1 MHGKKNK
8 DCCNMKMLITTILLS
23 LLPAPGWSD
32 TWHCK
37 QIRDVLVGPPYF
49 IDYEETS
56 LEFKVGVENK
66 LISILGEDGEDFICA
81 TQDCKQPLG
90 KTDFLL
96 KGDNTDNTFILSSVG
111 AAVGLRATY
120 SITSRPSVGETMI
133 RMGVCTAD
141 T

>member
-1 MHGKKNK
+1 MQKL
-8 DCCNMKMLITTILLS
+8 LITILM
-23 LLPAPGWSD
+23 LLIAAPSWSD
-32 TWHCK
+32 TWSCK

-49 IDYEETS
+49 IDHEETS
-56 LEFKVGVENK
+56 IEFQVRVANTPITILE
-66 LISILGEDGEDFICA
+66 EDGERFICA

-96 KGDNTDNTFILSSVG
+96 KGDNVDNTFILSSVG
-111 AAVGLRATY
+111 AALGLRATY
-120 SITSRPSVGETMI
+120 SITSKPSVGETMI

>member
-1 MHGKKNK
+1 
-8 DCCNMKMLITTILLS
+8 MKMLTTTILVSVLAS
-23 LLPAPGWSD
+23 PCWSD
-32 TWHCK
+32 TWRCE
-37 QIRDVLVGPPYF
+37 QMRDVLVGPPYF

-56 LEFKVGVENK
+56 LKFKVGVENK
-66 LISILGEDGEDFICA
+66 LISILGEDGEDFVCA

-96 KGDNTDNTFILSSVG
+96 KGDNADNAFILSSVG
-111 AAVGLRATY
+111 AALGLRATY
-120 SITSRPSVGETMI
+120 SITSKPSVGETMI

>member
-1 MHGKKNK
+1 
-8 DCCNMKMLITTILLS
+8 MKMLTTTILLS
-23 LLPAPGWSD
+23 VLASPCWSD
-32 TWHCK
+32 TWRCE
-37 QIRDVLVGPPYF
+37 QMRDVLVGPPHF

-56 LEFKVGVENK
+56 LKFKVGVENK
-66 LISILGEDGEDFICA
+66 LISILGEDGEDFVCA

-96 KGDNTDNTFILSSVG
+96 KGDNADNTFILSSVG
-111 AAVGLRATY
+111 AALGLRATY
-120 SITSRPSVGETMI
+120 SITSKPSVGETMI

>member
-1 MHGKKNK
+1 
-8 DCCNMKMLITTILLS
+8 MLTTTILVSVLAS
-23 LLPAPGWSD
+23 PCWSD
-32 TWHCK
+32 TWRCE
-37 QIRDVLVGPPYF
+37 QMRDVLVGPPYF

-56 LEFKVGVENK
+56 LKFKVGVENK
-66 LISILGEDGEDFICA
+66 LISILGEDGEDFVCA

-96 KGDNTDNTFILSSVG
+96 KGDNADNTFTLSSVG
-111 AAVGLRATY
+111 AALGLRATY
-120 SITSRPSVGETMI
+120 SITSKPSVGETMI

>member
-1 MHGKKNK
+1 MQKP
-8 DCCNMKMLITTILLS
+8 LITLLM
-23 LLPAPGWSD
+23 LLFAAPSWSG
-32 TWHCK
+32 TWSCK

-49 IDYEETS
+49 IDHEETN
-56 LEFKVGVENK
+56 LEFQVGVENK

-96 KGDNTDNTFILSSVG
+96 KGDNADTTFILSSVG
-111 AAVGLRATY
+111 AALGLRATY
-120 SITSRPSVGETMI
+120 SITSKPSVGETMI
-133 RMGVCTAD
+133 RMGVCSAD

>member
-1 MHGKKNK
+1 MQKL
-8 DCCNMKMLITTILLS
+8 LITILM
-23 LLPAPGWSD
+23 LLIAAPSWSD

-49 IDYEETS
+49 IDYEETN

-81 TQDCKQPLG
+81 TQHCKQPLG

-96 KGDNTDNTFILSSVG
+96 KGNNADNTFILSSVG
-111 AAVGLRATY
+111 AALGLRATY
-120 SITSRPSVGETMI
+120 SITSKPSVGEI
-133 RMGVCTAD
+133 GRAHV
-141 T
+141 

>member
-1 MHGKKNK
+1 
-8 DCCNMKMLITTILLS
+8 MKMLTTTMLLS
-23 LLPAPGWSD
+23 VLASPCWSD
-32 TWHCK
+32 TWRCE
-37 QIRDVLVGPPYF
+37 QMRDVLVGPPYF

-56 LEFKVGVENK
+56 LKFKVGVENK
-66 LISILGEDGEDFICA
+66 LISILGEDSEDFVCA

-96 KGDNTDNTFILSSVG
+96 KGDNADNTFILSSVG
-111 AAVGLRATY
+111 AALGLRATY
-120 SITSRPSVGETMI
+120 SITSKPSVGETMI

>member
-1 MHGKKNK
+1 
-8 DCCNMKMLITTILLS
+8 MKMLTTTILVSVLAS
-23 LLPAPGWSD
+23 PCWSD
-32 TWHCK
+32 TWRCE
-37 QIRDVLVGPPYF
+37 QMRDVLVGPPYF

-56 LEFKVGVENK
+56 LKFKVGVENK
-66 LISILGEDGEDFICA
+66 LISILGEDGEDFVCA

-96 KGDNTDNTFILSSVG
+96 KGDNADNTFTLSSVG
-111 AAVGLRATY
+111 AALGLRATY
-120 SITSRPSVGETMI
+120 SITSKPSVGETMI

>member
-1 MHGKKNK
+1 
-8 DCCNMKMLITTILLS
+8 MKMLTTTMLLS
-23 LLPAPGWSD
+23 VLASPCWSD
-32 TWHCK
+32 TWRCE
-37 QIRDVLVGPPYF
+37 QMRDVLVGPPYF

-56 LEFKVGVENK
+56 LKFKVGVENK
-66 LISILGEDGEDFICA
+66 LISILGEDGEDFVCA

-96 KGDNTDNTFILSSVG
+96 KGDNADNTFTLSSVG
-111 AAVGLRATY
+111 AALGLRATY
-120 SITSRPSVGETMI
+120 SITSKPSVGETMI

>member
-1 MHGKKNK
+1 
-8 DCCNMKMLITTILLS
+8 MKMLTTTILVSVLAS
-23 LLPAPGWSD
+23 PCWSD
-32 TWHCK
+32 TWRCE
-37 QIRDVLVGPPYF
+37 QMRDVLVGPPYF

-56 LEFKVGVENK
+56 LKFKVGVENK
-66 LISILGEDGEDFICA
+66 LISILGEDGEDFVCA

-96 KGDNTDNTFILSSVG
+96 KGDNADNTFILSSVG
-111 AAVGLRATY
+111 ATLGLRATY
-120 SITSRPSVGETMI
+120 SITSKPSVGETMI